1 MPIRRWVVY
10 SILLAVFHLRLPGRP
25 MIRRKTISLLTIAAI
40 LTALAGMTV
49 AARERLKSD
58 SATPAAQ
65 AVTLVAAEEGAVR
78 GEIECCHSRRAISLT
93 NGNFAKYHH
102 CAFWDALDLK

>member
-1 MPIRRWVVY
+1 
-10 SILLAVFHLRLPGRP
+10 

-58 SATPAAQ
+58 SATPEAQ
-65 AVTLVAAEEGAVR
+65 DVTLVATEPKNL
-78 GEIECCHSRRAISLT
+78 S
-93 NGNFAKYHH
+93 
-102 CAFWDALDLK
+102 